1 MLFSF
6 SFRRINK
13 PSYERN
19 DSIKG
24 GTYMILLVFV
34 LFVGIGIALA
44 ILGSLLSIGVVSGFL
59 VMMFADVIVFGVIV
73 YLIIKKLRNRK
84 KKK

>member
-1 MLFSF
+1 M
-6 SFRRINK
+6 R
-13 PSYERN
+13 EN

-59 VMMFADVIVFGVIV
+59 VMMFADVIVFGVIA

-84 KKK
+84 KRK

>member
-1 MLFSF
+1 M
-6 SFRRINK
+6 R
-13 PSYERN
+13 ED

-24 GTYMILLVFV
+24 VTYMILLVFV